1 MDRKGWT
8 RRWTDV
14 IYNTL
19 NPMKAKNLAAGKY
32 ADGQGLWLVKR
43 NQQAGKW
50 VLRLSVSG
58 KRREMGLGPWPE
70 VSIADARAK
79 ALQARAALRDGNDP
93 VDVRQK
99 EQQRAKRL
107 TLKEAVDSCF
117 KARQA
122 DLKNDGEAGRW
133 MSPLAVHVLPKVGNT
148 PVEDVDQHV
157 LKRTLEP
164 IWHTKADTA
173 RKAMNRLSLTLKH
186 AAALGLDVDLQATMK
201 AHALLGKQRHQAK
214 HVPSIPYQEAPAF
227 YQWLCIQPHQSC
239 FVLRFLLL
247 TAARTGEVRF
257 AIADEVI
264 DDLLVIPPGRT
275 KTTCEHKIPLTDEA
289 MRVIEQAHKYEGSSL
304 LFPSTRGKAL
314 SDATMSRFMQRE
326 GYEARPHGFRATFRS
341 WAEECTDAPF
351 EVKEACLGH
360 VVDKGVVAAYQR
372 GERLEQRRSL
382 LLEWEQYL
390 LSGEKAP

>member
-1 MDRKGWT
+1 M
-8 RRWTDV
+8 

-19 NPMKAKNLAAGKY
+19 NPMKAKSLSAGKY
-32 ADGQGLWLVKR
+32 ADGNGLWLVKR
-43 NQQAGKW
+43 GPQAGKW

-70 VSIADARAK
+70 VSIAEARNK
-79 ALQARAALRDGNDP
+79 ALQARASLRDGTDP
-93 VDVRQK
+93 IATRRKAQL
-99 EQQRAKRL
+99 QAKRF
-107 TLKEAVDSCF
+107 TLKEAIEGCF
-117 KARQA
+117 AARQA
-122 DLKNDGEAGRW
+122 ELKGDGVAGRW
-133 MSPLAVHVLPKVGNT
+133 LSPLAVHVLPKIGSL

-164 IWHTKADTA
+164 IWHKKADTA
-173 RKAMNRLSLTLKH
+173 RKAMNRLNLTLKH

-201 AHALLGKQRHQAK
+201 ARALLGKQRHETK

-257 AIADEVI
+257 ATTDEI
-264 DDLLVIPPGRT
+264 EDDVLVIPAART
-275 KTTCEHKIPLTDEA
+275 KTKREHKIPLTDEA
-289 MRVIEQAHKYEGSSL
+289 LCVIEQAHKYEGSNL
-304 LFPSTRGKAL
+304 LFPSTRGKPL
-314 SDATMSRFMQRE
+314 SDATMSRFMERE

-360 VVDKGVVAAYQR
+360 VVDAGVVGAYQR
-372 GERLEQRRSL
+372 GERLERRRK
-382 LLEWEQYL
+382 LLEQWKSCLVARSSEH
-390 LSGEKAP
+390 

>member
-1 MDRKGWT
+1 M
-8 RRWTDV
+8 

-19 NPMKAKNLAAGKY
+19 NPMKAKSLAAGKY

-43 NQQAGKW
+43 SQQAGKW

-70 VSIADARAK
+70 VSIADARAM
-79 ALQARAALRDGNDP
+79 ALQARATLRDGADP
-93 VDVRQK
+93 VAARRK
-99 EQQRAKRL
+99 EQKSAKRISL
-107 TLKEAVDSCF
+107 RDAVDGCF

-122 DLKNDGEAGRW
+122 ELKGDGTAGRW
-133 MSPLAVHVLPKVGNT
+133 LSPLSVHILPKIGDVLI
-148 PVEDVDQHV
+148 EEVDQHV

-164 IWHTKADTA
+164 IWHDKADTA
-173 RKAMNRLSLTLKH
+173 RKALNRLNLTLKH

-201 AHALLGKQRHQAK
+201 ARALLGKQRHEAK

-227 YQWLCIQPHQSC
+227 YQWLCTQPHQSC
-239 FVLRFLLL
+239 FVLRFLML

-257 AIADEVI
+257 ATTNELV
-264 DDLLVIPPGRT
+264 DDVLVIPPERT
-275 KTTCEHKIPLTDEA
+275 KTRREQKVPLTDEA
-289 MRVIEQAHKYEGSSL
+289 LRVIEEAHAYEGSKL
-304 LFPSTRGKAL
+304 LFPSAKGKPL
-314 SDATMSRFMQRE
+314 SDATMSRFMERE

-360 VVDKGVVAAYQR
+360 VVDRGTVGAYQR
-372 GERLEQRRSL
+372 SDRLKAKREILVKWECHL
-382 LLEWEQYL
+382 LPDNGKL
-390 LSGEKAP
+390 